1 MSGRNGNGVLTSW
14 IQLVALALVLALLA
28 FMFYI
33 TVSTFK
39 NDFSAVVGVL
49 GVVLPSVVAL
59 GAAIWGAKVSYD
71 AGFRTGVA
79 QGRRDNRT
87 SRDAA

>member
-14 IQLVALALVLALLA
+14 IQLVALAL
-28 FMFYI
+28 
-33 TVSTFK
+33 VSTFK